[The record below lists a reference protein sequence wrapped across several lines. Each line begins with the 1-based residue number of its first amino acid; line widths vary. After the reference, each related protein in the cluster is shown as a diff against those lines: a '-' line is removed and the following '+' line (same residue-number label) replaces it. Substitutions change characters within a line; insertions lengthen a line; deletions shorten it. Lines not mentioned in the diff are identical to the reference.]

1 MRAKSDILKGTHD
14 HIKWLSMDKTNPV
27 VAVNMFSWK
36 VAAVLSVEI
45 WAIFVCRGEASLSL
59 WCS

>member
-1 MRAKSDILKGTHD
+1 MIM
-14 HIKWLSMDKTNPV
+14 LSSYQWIRTTV

-36 VAAVLSVEI
+36 VVAVLSVEI
-45 WAIFVCRGEASLSL
+45 WAIFVCRGEASLSH